1 MIPINPTSYQ
11 RDLKKPTLIKL
22 LLLVFLLAPALLKA
36 QNVKQLS
43 LQEAIDLGIANSK
56 NLKLSQQKID
66 EAVAQLAVV
75 KDNALPSAS
84 ASFMYNHAEIPT
96 NTLKIG
102 EGNPIYLP
110 NRADAFVGTAAVQEL
125 VYGGGKLKYAQE
137 STKLL
142 KEIALLDAD
151 KNKEEVSYAVVNSY
165 FSLYKLLQS
174 KKVVAQNLSA
184 ISKQLKQ
191 AQRFYEQGLVTK
203 NDVLRFQLQQA
214 NISLTDMEI
223 ENNRKIINYNLDILL
238 GLPENTAIELKG
250 ADDALPQLS
259 SFDAYLNAALT
270 NRQELQQLNLRHQ
283 TADYNIK
290 SIKANTRPTVGL
302 GANLYYVNPSGNF
315 IPSNQQFVMP
325 ITLGATIS
333 WNIGSLWT
341 NKNKVAEAKV
351 QQLEI
356 DTQKDIFTDNVKT
369 ELNKNYQ
376 TYQLAVQKIDVL
388 ETSIAQATEN
398 DRLLE
403 SKYQNNI
410 ASAIDRIDAE
420 TLLYQAKIN
429 LELAKADAKLAY
441 YTLLKSTGKISQNN

>member
-1 MIPINPTSYQ
+1 MIP
-11 RDLKKPTLIKL
+11 LKTKL
-22 LLLVFLLAPALLKA
+22 LFVSLAIPVILQA

-75 KDNALPSAS
+75 KDNVLPSAT

-102 EGNPIYLP
+102 EGDPIHLP

-125 VYGGGKLKYAQE
+125 IYGGGKLKYAQE

-142 KEIALLDAD
+142 KEIAQLDAD
-151 KNKEEVSYAVVNSY
+151 KNKEEVSYAIVNSY

-174 KKVVAQNLSA
+174 KKVVAQNLAA
-184 ISKQLKQ
+184 IAKQLKQ

-214 NISLTDMEI
+214 NVSLTEMEI
-223 ENNRKIINYNLDILL
+223 ENNRRIVNYNLDILL

-250 ADDALPQLS
+250 NDEVLPRLTAFSDYLNTALS
-259 SFDAYLNAALT
+259 S
-270 NRQELQQLNLRHQ
+270 RQDLQQLSLQ
-283 TADYNIK
+283 YKAADYNIK
-290 SIKANTRPTVGL
+290 SIKANTLPTVGL

-315 IPSNQQFVMP
+315 IPNNQQFVMP
-325 ITLGATIS
+325 ITLGANIS

-356 DTQKDIFTDNVKT
+356 DTQKDILTDNVKT

-376 TYQLAVQKIDVL
+376 NYQLAVQKITVL

-441 YTLLKSTGKISQNN
+441 YTLLKSTGKISPTL